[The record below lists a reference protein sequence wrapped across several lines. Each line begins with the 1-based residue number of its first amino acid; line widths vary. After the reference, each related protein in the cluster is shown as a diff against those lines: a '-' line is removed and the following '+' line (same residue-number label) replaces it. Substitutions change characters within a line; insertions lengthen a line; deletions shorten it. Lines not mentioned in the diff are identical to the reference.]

1 MKRPKYHQY
10 ETFENQENF
19 TSYSKKMIAFAE
31 EQGIMIENNPEKVGE
46 RLKSDIKETL
56 PAQLFALL
64 GEMIAAVENI
74 EVEDES

>member
-1 MKRPKYHQY
+1 MKRPNYHQY

-19 TSYSKKMIAFAE
+19 TSYAKKMIAFAE

-46 RLKSDIKETL
+46 RLKSDVKETL

-74 EVEDES
+74 GVEDES